1 MKTVLFG
8 LVAVTILMSIASFLL
23 MRYDKQCARQHK
35 RRVPERILFLFAGLF
50 GAIGGTIGMQ
60 VFHHKTNHWEF
71 RAFFPTMMIVQIVII
86 GFVAIRDFS

>member
-8 LVAVTILMSIASFLL
+8 LVAITVLMSIASFQL

-35 RRVPERILFLFAGLF
+35 RRVPERTLFRVAGLF
-50 GAIGGTIGMQ
+50 GAIGGTIGMK

-71 RAFFPTMMIVQIVII
+71 RAFLPTMMIVQIVII
-86 GFVAIRDFS
+86 GFVAIRAFS

>member
-35 RRVPERILFLFAGLF
+35 RRVPERILFLF
-50 GAIGGTIGMQ
+50 
-60 VFHHKTNHWEF
+60 VF
-71 RAFFPTMMIVQIVII
+71 VL
-86 GFVAIRDFS
+86 